1 MIRLTHIGGPTVLLE
16 LGGWRVLT
24 DPTFDPPG
32 RRYGFGWGTSS
43 TKLVGP
49 ALPPGQVG
57 PLDVVLLS
65 HDHHADNLDD
75 RGRALLPAASTVLTT
90 RAGARRLAAPNV
102 RGLVAGET
110 TTLEADGKSALTV
123 RATPCR
129 HGPPLSR
136 PVAGSVIGFALSLGA
151 DTDTAVWMTGDT
163 VLHGPV
169 RRLAEKLRVDV
180 MLIHLG
186 AVRFPLTGALRYS
199 MNSTDAARLLDLFR
213 PRVAVPV
220 HYEGW
225 SHFSEPIEQLRTRL
239 DSADPPV
246 REGITW
252 LTPGRP
258 QECDRPRGSEPTV
271 SECP

>member
-1 MIRLTHIGGPTVLLE
+1 MIRLTHVGGPTVLVE

-24 DPTFDPPG
+24 DPTFDTPG

-49 ALPPGQVG
+49 ALQPDQIGAV
-57 PLDVVLLS
+57 DVVLLS
-65 HDHHADNLDD
+65 HDHHADNLDE
-75 RGRALLPAASTVLTT
+75 RGRALLPLAETVLTT

-102 RGLVAGET
+102 QGLAAGET
-110 TTLEADGKSALTV
+110 TVLEMTGKPALSV

-136 PVAGSVIGFALSLGA
+136 PIAGPVIGFALSLGA
-151 DTDTAVWMTGDT
+151 ETHIAIWMTGDT

-169 RRLAEKLRVDV
+169 RRLADQIQVDV
-180 MLIHLG
+180 MLMHLG
-186 AVRFPLTGALRYS
+186 AVRFSLTGALRYS
-199 MNSTDAARLLDLFR
+199 MNSTDAARLIDLFR

-225 SHFSEPIEQLRTRL
+225 SHFSEPVEQLRTRL
-239 DSADPPV
+239 DAVEPSV
-246 REGITW
+246 RNGIEW
-252 LTPGRP
+252 LTPGRAK
-258 QECDRPRGSEPTV
+258 EV
-271 SECP
+271 

>member
-1 MIRLTHIGGPTVLLE
+1 MIRVTHVGGPTVILE

-49 ALPPGQVG
+49 ALQPDEVG
-57 PLDVVLLS
+57 PVDVVVIS

-75 RGRALLPAASTVLTT
+75 RGRAMLPDAGTVITT
-90 RAGARRLAAPNV
+90 RAGARRLAASNV
-102 RGLVAGET
+102 RGLAAGET
-110 TTLEADGKSALTV
+110 TVLEAPGKPPLSV

-136 PVAGSVIGFALSLGA
+136 PVAGAVIGFALALGDA
-151 DTDTAVWMTGDT
+151 TRVAVWMTGDT

-169 RRLAEKLRVDV
+169 RQLSDELQVDV
-180 MLIHLG
+180 MLMHLG
-186 AVRFPLTGALRYS
+186 AVRFPLTGPLRYS
-199 MNSTDAARLLDLFR
+199 MDSTEAIKLLDLFR

-225 SHFSEPIEQLRTRL
+225 SHFSEPVDRLRTRL
-239 DSADPPV
+239 ETLGHPA
-246 REGITW
+246 RERVAW

-258 QECDRPRGSEPTV
+258 TEL
-271 SECP
+271 